1 MRTLWDKLYI
11 SYKNLFNM
19 MLYYP
24 YFSVY
29 VLTLGVPNV
38 FFFILKAIFSYYFF
52 SQFKIGYWLGLWYL
66 FIYIKRCINFYIKS
80 IKIFFF
86 QKYLATIKYNEVFL
100 FSLFSYLF
108 FITIT
113 MVNEY
118 YNYKSIQFRLILFL
132 LIS

>member
-38 FFFILKAIFSYYFF
+38 FFLILKAIFSYYFF
-52 SQFKIGYWLGLWYL
+52 SQFKIGY
-66 FIYIKRCINFYIKS
+66 
-80 IKIFFF
+80 
-86 QKYLATIKYNEVFL
+86 
-100 FSLFSYLF
+100 
-108 FITIT
+108 
-113 MVNEY
+113 
-118 YNYKSIQFRLILFL
+118 
-132 LIS
+132 